1 MTVEYLMILA
11 ETDYVPLHDG
21 AVKYMEEKGLWT
33 PAYEARRQ
41 QNIDLFDAWEEEW
54 DWAIDKADEQGI
66 KVDPANP
73 EWERFWREYSAS
85 TGLPPFQYF
94 LGLD

>member
-1 MTVEYLMILA
+1 
-11 ETDYVPLHDG
+11 
-21 AVKYMEEKGLWT
+21 MEEKGLWT